1 VVFAGVTFWLWAWG
15 VVGALLAVPMLAA
28 LKIFAENID
37 ALKPLAEF
45 LEEQPGEPAKD
56 GP

>member
-1 VVFAGVTFWLWAWG
+1 MTFWLWAWG

-28 LKIFAENID
+28 LKICSEHID

-45 LEEQPGEPAKD
+45 LDEAPGEDAKPEPAR
-56 GP
+56 